1 MGKVIVTFRIM
12 PKDIEVDLEELE
24 ERVRKEIGPEKM
36 EREPIAFGLVA
47 IKATKL
53 VEEESGELERE
64 ENKIRGIEGVGEVE
78 IVEIT
83 RSI

>member
-24 ERVRKEIGPEKM
+24 ERVRKEIGPERM

>member
-12 PKDIEVDLEELE
+12 PKGIEVDLEELE
-24 ERVRKEIGPEKM
+24 ERVRKEIGPERM